1 MSDTQL
7 PELPGGGPG
16 AEARKWAMLCHYA
29 AFAWFL
35 APMIGNVVG
44 PLVVWQIKRDSDPY
58 VDAQGK
64 EALNFQITADPGA
77 AGLRTLLLVLIGF
90 PVDRP
95 DQRGRAGADDDR
107 RDQGQRGQALALSLL
122 PAFAQV
128 AATKKPTLRVGFF
141 VWRAA
146 SDAQRPVVVD
156 DQRRVLGEARLARQ
170 LGAAHEAAQCR
181 G

>member
-44 PLVVWQIKRDSDPY
+44 PLVVWQLKRDSDPY

-64 EALNFQITADPGA
+64 EALNFQISV
-77 AGLRTLLLVLIGF
+77 TLAMLLCFLLMVVLIGF
-90 PVDRP
+90 PL
-95 DQRGRAGADDDR
+95 
-107 RDQGQRGQALALSLL
+107 LALVSIGAL
-122 PAFAQV
+122 
-128 AATKKPTLRVGFF
+128 
-141 VWRAA
+141 
-146 SDAQRPVVVD
+146 
-156 DQRRVLGEARLARQ
+156 VLTIIAGIKANEGQ
-170 LGAAHEAAQCR
+170 
-181 G
+181 